1 MKNPIKIAVDAVGGR
16 TKAAIL
22 LDRSYQAIKKMEDKG
37 VLPRTEYTK
46 ETNYAEILAD
56 NSNGSF
62 TAAWLLETANPIQ
75 QIAS

>member
-1 MKNPIKIAVDAVGGR
+1 MKNPIKIAFDAVGGR

-46 ETNYAEILAD
+46 ETNYAEILAN
-56 NSNGSF
+56 NSNGEF
-62 TAAWLLETANPIQ
+62 TAEWLLKNANPIQ
-75 QIAS
+75 QVAS